1 MHAVRRPD
9 VSKAIEQMP
18 KAELHVHLEGSISSE
33 TIARLA
39 QKNGIDIGI
48 EKINPTRFQYRH
60 LINFLDAYR
69 VRCQCLRGAD
79 DFETACTDVLENLRT
94 QTVRYAEIMISP
106 TMHRLN
112 GYAMAEVMPGIA
124 AGARRVCAKGDL
136 QVGFIFDVGRQFGSE
151 HAWQTV
157 KEAVNLQEFGVIGVG
172 LGGDEIHYAP
182 EIFVEQF
189 QFARKEGLHLI
200 AHAGE
205 VGGASSVWGAVRA
218 LGAERIGHGLGARGD
233 ELLLE
238 HLRMQKI
245 GVDMCPTSNL
255 HTGAARSYA
264 DHPLPAYLRRGI
276 LVTLNSD
283 DPAMFGTTLTGE
295 YKVAYEELGL
305 DWQELKRL
313 SMNGVKASFL
323 PDMDKQELLEQFAD
337 SLEDI
342 ELDMRIC

>member
-9 VSKAIEQMP
+9 LNKAIEQMP

-33 TIARLA
+33 TIAELA
-39 QKNGIDIGI
+39 QKNGIDIGA
-48 EKINPTRFQYRH
+48 EKMNPTRFRYGH
-60 LINFLDAYR
+60 LLNFLDAYR
-69 VRCQCLRGAD
+69 MRCQCLHSPD
-79 DFETACTDVLENLRT
+79 DFETACVNVLESLRA
-94 QTVRYAEIMISP
+94 QNVRYAEIMISP

-112 GYAMAEVMPGIA
+112 GLSMTEIMPGIA
-124 AGARRVCAKGDL
+124 AGVRRVCSGESL
-136 QVGFIFDVGRQFGSE
+136 QVRFIFDVGRQFGSE

-157 KEAVNLQEFGVIGVG
+157 KEAASLQEYGVIGVG

-205 VGGASSVWGAVRA
+205 VGGPSSVWGAVTA

-238 HLRMQKI
+238 HLRIHKI

-255 HTGAARSYA
+255 QTGAARSYA
-264 DHPLPAYLRRGI
+264 DHPLPVYLRRGI
-276 LVTLNSD
+276 LATLNTD
-283 DPAMFGTTLTGE
+283 DPAMFGITLTGE

-305 DWQELKRL
+305 DWKELKRL
-313 SMNGVKASFL
+313 NMNGVRASFL
-323 PDMDKQELLEQFAD
+323 PDMDKQELLEQFGD

-342 ELDMRIC
+342 EAEMRIY

>member
-9 VSKAIEQMP
+9 LNKAIEQMP
-18 KAELHVHLEGSISSE
+18 KVELHVHLEGSISSE
-33 TIARLA
+33 TIVNLA
-39 QKNGIDIGI
+39 QKNGIDVGI
-48 EKINPTRFQYRH
+48 EKLNPTRLRYGH

-69 VRCQCLRGAD
+69 MRCQSLRSAD
-79 DFETACTDVLENLRT
+79 DFETACIDVLENLRA
-94 QTVRYAEIMISP
+94 QRVRYAEIMISP

-112 GYAMAEVMPGIA
+112 GHAMAEIMPGIE
-124 AGARRVCAKGDL
+124 AGARRVCGKGGL
-136 QVGFIFDVGRQFGSE
+136 QVRFIFDVGRQFGSE

-157 KEAVNLQEFGVIGVG
+157 REAASLQEFGVIAVG

-205 VGGASSVWGAVRA
+205 VSGPPSVWGAVKA

-238 HLRMQKI
+238 HLRIQKI

-255 HTGAARSYA
+255 HTGAVRSYA
-264 DHPLPAYLRRGI
+264 DHPLPGYLRRGL

-283 DPAMFGTTLTGE
+283 DPAMFGTTLTEE

-305 DWQELKRL
+305 EWEELKRL

-342 ELDMRIC
+342 ELEMRIH